1 MLKKFAAALLAL
13 LGWKALEAPGRP
25 PKAVMI
31 AYPHTSNWDAFYALL
46 VKLALG
52 LDAHWAGKDNMFRPP
67 FGGLLKKMGG
77 VPVNRRERT
86 GFVEQMVAEFA
97 SRERFTLVIGHRAFV
112 DFRDRVEVALGEEF
126 QVGDTDYSAKVV
138 EFQPDFAMDLETRTV
153 LSRSQEPR
161 NPAARVLVW
170 RNGAPNDTSWAF
182 LKMPPHFGRRSMLA
196 FQLKRVT
203 FRNHAPV
210 EADSAMLAAPRPT
223 ANPHSGSPH

>member
-1 MLKKFAAALLAL
+1 MTRRPLALVLATLVVTGAVAAAWA
-13 LGWKALEAPGRP
+13 APGATRP
-25 PKAVMI
+25 AAPAKPA
-31 AYPHTSNWDAFYALL
+31 AAARPTTPSAPATTRSAGAPL
-46 VKLALG
+46 V
-52 LDAHWAGKDNMFRPP
+52 P
-67 FGGLLKKMGG
+67 
-77 VPVNRRERT
+77 
-86 GFVEQMVAEFA
+86 
-97 SRERFTLVIGHRAFV
+97 ERFTLVIGHRAFV
-112 DFRDRVEVALGEEF
+112 DFRDRVEVALDEEF

-138 EFQPDFAMDLETRTV
+138 EFQPDFAMDLESRTV
-153 LSRSQEPR
+153 MSRSNEPR

-210 EADSAMLAAPRPT
+210 EADSAALAAPRSS

>member
-1 MLKKFAAALLAL
+1 MTRRPLVLVLAPLVVMGAVATAWAAPGATRPAAPAKPAAAARP
-13 LGWKALEAPGRP
+13 ATTSAPATTRSAG
-25 PKAVMI
+25 V
-31 AYPHTSNWDAFYALL
+31 SL
-46 VKLALG
+46 V
-52 LDAHWAGKDNMFRPP
+52 P
-67 FGGLLKKMGG
+67 
-77 VPVNRRERT
+77 
-86 GFVEQMVAEFA
+86 
-97 SRERFTLVIGHRAFV
+97 ERFTLVIGHRAFV

-210 EADSAMLAAPRPT
+210 EADSATLAAPRPT